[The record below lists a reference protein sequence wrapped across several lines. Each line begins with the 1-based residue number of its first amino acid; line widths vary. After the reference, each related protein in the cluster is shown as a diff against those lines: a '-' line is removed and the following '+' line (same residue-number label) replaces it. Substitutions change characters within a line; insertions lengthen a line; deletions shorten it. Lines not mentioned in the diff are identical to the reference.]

1 MVSPGGRL
9 CVWAVDGRRHAQGN
23 RGRAAARF
31 SAPPTIRKGQA
42 ILPRLFCKRRRRA
55 RRLCS
60 DMNAGN
66 DTVNAIKQAR
76 EFGLTSGGQRLV
88 VGMLL
93 VSDAFALGANVA
105 QGIEFANVFYWNMN
119 PAAAAWSRRFFERNR
134 VMPTEAH
141 AAVYSAVSHYLKS
154 AKAAGTTEVKTV
166 LAKMRE
172 IPVDD
177 FYSNGLRI
185 REDSRLM
192 RPAFVARIK
201 KPTEVREPWDL
212 YEMVTTLSPEEA
224 FRPLERSDCPLVAP
238 LAGREQRNK

>member
-23 RGRAAARF
+23 RGARRQGSRRRLP
-31 SAPPTIRKGQA
+31 SARDKRFCLVYFASAGVGAKAVA
-42 ILPRLFCKRRRRA
+42 IL
-55 RRLCS
+55 
-60 DMNAGN
+60 NAGN